1 MLTTSARLLRLLSQ
15 LQVPGLHTGR
25 ALADQLGVSPRTVR
39 ADIATLRELGY
50 PVAAVPGAAGGYRLG
65 NGNRLPPLLLDDD
78 EAVAVVVGLTGS
90 ATHALTRTA
99 DASMRA
105 LTKIVAML
113 PARLRPRLAALSAV
127 ASSVSTGRTTV
138 GIDILQGIAV
148 ATRAREH
155 LRFLYTDATGA
166 QAHREVEPHRIV
178 LRAGRWYLVGWD
190 PTAADWRTFRVDRM
204 RVKTPNGPRFAER
217 AAPEDGFEGYL
228 VRSIQT
234 APWQQLYRVRLHAP
248 AETIQRRA
256 PLAVK
261 VEPDG
266 KEACIVTVGS
276 ETAASVARYLS
287 WWEVPFEVLDS
298 PELRSEVA
306 LLAERY
312 TSAAGD
318 AVTAIAPSFDDPAAL
333 RSRSPR

>member
-1 MLTTSARLLRLLSQ
+1 
-15 LQVPGLHTGR
+15 
-25 ALADQLGVSPRTVR
+25 
-39 ADIATLRELGY
+39 
-50 PVAAVPGAAGGYRLG
+50 VPGAAGGYRLG
-65 NGNRLPPLLLDDD
+65 NGTRLPPLLLDDD
-78 EAVAVVVGLTGS
+78 EALAVVVGLTGS
-90 ATHALTRTA
+90 ATQAITDAA

-105 LTKIVAML
+105 SAKVVAML

-127 ASSVSTGRTTV
+127 ASSAPTGGTTV
-138 GIDILQGIAV
+138 GIDILQGIAA
-148 ATRAREH
+148 ATQAREH
-155 LRFLYTDATGA
+155 LRFRYTNAAGEQTY
-166 QAHREVEPHRIV
+166 REVEPHRIV

-190 PTAADWRTFRVDRM
+190 PTRADWRTFRVDRM
-204 RVKTPNGPRFAER
+204 PVKTPNGRRFAER

-234 APWQQLYRVRLHAP
+234 APWKQLYRVRLHAP
-248 AETIQRRA
+248 AETVRRRA

-298 PELRSEVA
+298 PELRREVA

-312 TSAAGD
+312 ASAAG
-318 AVTAIAPSFDDPAAL
+318 TP
-333 RSRSPR
+333 